1 MSIGSEF
8 LFFYLSHGGV
18 CLMLIPVI
26 YPNGKHDLVKDFM
39 LTDLIVSQGIVQFK
53 RSNGWV
59 NITTADIRTAKS
71 FSLYSGEER
80 RQVESLPAELLDIF

>member
-1 MSIGSEF
+1 
-8 LFFYLSHGGV
+8 
-18 CLMLIPVI
+18 MLIPVI

-39 LTDLIVSQGIVQFK
+39 LSNLINDQGIVKFK

-59 NITTADIRTAKS
+59 NIKAADIRTARS

-80 RQVESLPAELLDIF
+80 RQIEPLPAELLDIF